1 MPLVTISLRLF
12 GKSLKEYNFSVF
24 KLFKFRKFN
33 LQVLIYKCRKY
44 VSYLPPC

>member
-24 KLFKFRKFN
+24 KLPTSFKPVEDFGMFTFIKMK
-33 LQVLIYKCRKY
+33 LSLG
-44 VSYLPPC
+44 